1 MNANV
6 PQPSSPIFSPAN
18 EPYLGREPLKLFD
31 TTIIKS
37 MAVHRQLSVRTY
49 ATDLSP
55 IQIVATEIIPQGVSI
70 ALSMR
75 ELIRQ
80 GYLFSAGILMRPL
93 VERTG
98 MIYYLNKNPSAVTS
112 WHDGWPRKSQ
122 PSFDKLLELIMP
134 SDSDEE
140 RKSTLELL
148 HKLVHSDP
156 KSAGYNSTTR
166 TDGLRASAAGKEL
179 NEPIKADAISAFA
192 TRCLDRLTNISIK
205 ILGVSSENIH

>member
-1 MNANV
+1 M
-6 PQPSSPIFSPAN
+6 PTSSSPIFTPDN
-18 EPYLGREPLKLFD
+18 EPYLGSELLKLFD
-31 TTIIKS
+31 TTIVKS
-37 MAVHRQLSVRTY
+37 MAVHRQLSARTY

-55 IQIVATEIIPQGVSI
+55 LQIAATEIIPQGVSI

-98 MIYYLNKNPSAVTS
+98 MVYYLHKNPAAVRS

-122 PSFDKLLELIMP
+122 PSFDKLLDLIMP

-140 RKSTLELL
+140 RKATLELL

-156 KSAGYNSTTR
+156 RSAGLNSTTR
-166 TDGLRASAAGKEL
+166 SDGLRGSAAGKEL
-179 NEPIKADAISAFA
+179 NEPTKADAISAFA
-192 TRCLDRLTNISIK
+192 TRCLNRLTNISIK
-205 ILGVSSENIH
+205 ILGAPSEQIH

>member
-1 MNANV
+1 MI
-6 PQPSSPIFSPAN
+6 QPPNLIFTPDN
-18 EPYLGREPLKLFD
+18 EPYLGRELLKLFD

-37 MAVHRQLSVRTY
+37 MAVHKQLSARTY

-55 IQIVATEIIPQGVSI
+55 LQIVAIEIIPQGVSI

-93 VERTG
+93 IERTG
-98 MIYYLNKNPSAVTS
+98 MIYYLHENSVAVSS

-122 PSFDKLLELIMP
+122 PSFEQLLELIMP

-140 RKSTLELL
+140 RKSTIELL

-156 KSAGYNSTTR
+156 KSTVYNSTTR
-166 TDGLRASAAGKEL
+166 SDGLRASAAGKEL
-179 NEPIKADAISAFA
+179 NEPIKADAISAFT
-192 TRCLDRLTNISIK
+192 TRCLEKLTNIPIK
-205 ILGVSSENIH
+205 ILGAPNEPGRVQ

>member
-1 MNANV
+1 M
-6 PQPSSPIFSPAN
+6 PQSSSPIFTPDN
-18 EPYLGREPLKLFD
+18 EPYLGRELLKLFD

-37 MAVHRQLSVRTY
+37 MAVHRQLSARTY

-55 IQIVATEIIPQGVSI
+55 IQIAATEIIPQGVSI

-93 VERTG
+93 IERTG
-98 MIYYLNKNPSAVTS
+98 MIYYLHKNPAAVTS

-122 PSFDKLLELIMP
+122 PSFGKLVELIMP

-140 RKSTLELL
+140 RKTTLELL

-156 KSAGYNSTTR
+156 KSAVFNSTR
-166 TDGLRASAAGKEL
+166 SDGLRASAAGKEL

-205 ILGVSSENIH
+205 ILGAPSEQIH

>member
-1 MNANV
+1 M
-6 PQPSSPIFSPAN
+6 PKPSSPVFLPDN
-18 EPYLGREPLKLFD
+18 EPYLGSPLLKLFD
-31 TTIIKS
+31 DTIVKS
-37 MAVHRQLSVRTY
+37 MAIHRQLGARTY

-55 IQIVATEIIPQGVSI
+55 LQIAAAEIIPQGVSI

-98 MIYYLNKNPSAVTS
+98 MIYYLHKNPDAVTF
-112 WHDGWPRKSQ
+112 WHNGWPRKSQ
-122 PSFDKLLELIMP
+122 PNFDELLDLIMP
-134 SDSDEE
+134 SSCDEE
-140 RKSTLELL
+140 WKAALELL

-156 KSAGYNSTTR
+156 KTAGYNSTTR
-166 TDGLRASAAGKEL
+166 SDGLRASAAGKEL

-205 ILGVSSENIH
+205 ILGAPSEQIY